1 MTDFNT
7 LLKSEIYRERL
18 IDLLCRVSDFL
29 KENPE
34 NSFCS
39 VLEEKKREISL
50 TCRETRFFSDQGHF
64 EKWEKLLGEIEEILR
79 AATDGCARYYQ

>member
-34 NSFCS
+34 NSFYS
-39 VLEEKKREISL
+39 VLKEKKKDISL
-50 TCRETRFFSDQGHF
+50 SCRETRFFCDSEHF
-64 EKWEKLLGEIEEILR
+64 NKWEKLLEEIEGILR
-79 AATDGCARYYQ
+79 AAADACAWY